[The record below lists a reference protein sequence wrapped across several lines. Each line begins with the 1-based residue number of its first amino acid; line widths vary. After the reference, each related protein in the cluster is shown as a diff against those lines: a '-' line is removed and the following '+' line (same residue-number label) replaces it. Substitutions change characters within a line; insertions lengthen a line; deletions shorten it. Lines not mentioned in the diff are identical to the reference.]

1 MGQKN
6 KHNNY
11 SFESEIDGHADYDP
25 NFSLDAY
32 INRMSREEH
41 IPETKTMVE
50 EDDRSQFK
58 NAVLIFIV
66 FAASYLWINDWS
78 IGQAW
83 NSIFG
88 NDEVSFVTAPEAP
101 SIDIPTPPAIP
112 ENPMAPGEVS
122 EEGFVEFLAA
132 ANASGLN
139 AYYSN
144 IGLQTMYEAGVTI
157 EYLNE
162 LTEAGIT
169 GQSFPAVIA
178 FYESEV
184 SIEYLNTMNE
194 AGYLQTQSFPA
205 VIAFF
210 ESGVTMEYLN
220 GLNEA
225 GYLQISSFPAVVA
238 YFEAGVTPEF
248 LDQLNENGLLEA
260 MSFPDVVNAFEADN

>member
-25 NFSLDAY
+25 NFNLDEY
-32 INRMSREEH
+32 INRMSREGQ
-41 IPETKTMVE
+41 IPETHTVVE

-58 NAVLIFIV
+58 NAVLIFLV

-83 NSIFG
+83 NNIFG
-88 NDEVSFVTAPEAP
+88 NDEVTFVTAPEVP
-101 SIDIPTPPAIP
+101 SVDIPTIPAIP
-112 ENPMAPGEVS
+112 ENPMAPGEVAG
-122 EEGFVEFLAA
+122 EGFVEFLAA

-139 AYYSN
+139 EYYSN

-157 EYLNE
+157 EYLNQ
-162 LTEAGIT
+162 LSDAGIT
-169 GQSFPAVIA
+169 DQSFPAVIA

-184 SIEYLNTMNE
+184 SMDYLSTLNE
-194 AGYLQTQSFPA
+194 AGFLQTQSFPA
-205 VIAFF
+205 VIAFN

-220 GLNEA
+220 ELNQA

-238 YFEAGVTPEF
+238 YYEAGVTPEF
-248 LDQLNENGLLEA
+248 LDQLNENGLLQQ